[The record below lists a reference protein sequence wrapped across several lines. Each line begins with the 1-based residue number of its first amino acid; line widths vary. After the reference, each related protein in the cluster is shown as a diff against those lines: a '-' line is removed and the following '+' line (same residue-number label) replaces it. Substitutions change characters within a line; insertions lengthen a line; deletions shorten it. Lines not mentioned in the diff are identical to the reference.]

1 MPFGLSK
8 ENSENIRATS
18 IVVAIWYLIF
28 SIPFLMSLKKKI
40 NHNIEVPSN
49 NIKKIKDL
57 IWDKGLNNLGKFLIA
72 RMLYAD
78 GLNAIIV
85 MGGIFAVG
93 VFKLEIKDL
102 LVLSILMN
110 IAAFIG
116 IMIVMFADFTRA
128 DPLIAALISVYMIY
142 TTIAI
147 FQKSIAVLIDR
158 EIDDDL
164 KSEIFDIVKSHNKVL
179 GFHDVRTRQSGSSKG
194 KFFMQMHIEVSEH
207 VSLEESHNIAD
218 QVEENILNQFPD
230 AEIILHVDPSNVIE
244 EKEFVDA

>member
-1 MPFGLSK
+1 
-8 ENSENIRATS
+8 
-18 IVVAIWYLIF
+18 
-28 SIPFLMSLKKKI
+28 
-40 NHNIEVPSN
+40 
-49 NIKKIKDL
+49 
-57 IWDKGLNNLGKFLIA
+57 
-72 RMLYAD
+72 
-78 GLNAIIV
+78 
-85 MGGIFAVG
+85 
-93 VFKLEIKDL
+93 
-102 LVLSILMN
+102 
-110 IAAFIG
+110 
-116 IMIVMFADFTRA
+116 
-128 DPLIAALISVYMIY
+128 MIY

-147 FQKSIAVLIDR
+147 FQKSIAVIIDR